1 MKYFYGFLLIF
12 VLTNCGNNQETI
24 TKDQLQIR
32 QGLFYKVNDQKPF
45 TGFITSSYSNNQV
58 MEYFSVK
65 NGLYHGEYS
74 SYFENGQLKSQG
86 SFENGN
92 GEVTH
97 YDQDNTAKKINYY
110 FENEIDP
117 YEVIYVEEKK
127 YLNLKEP
134 DCKIFDLEN
143 CPAPKSLTSYY
154 LNSEYRKGICE
165 GAIHRCY
172 AYTRYIEGLPT
183 RITLNENTIDGWV
196 MTIAGRIVH
205 MTHLRG
211 NTREESYYN
220 FDEEELVWKSKRSM
234 ELIGDRLANFSYM
247 SLFNDLRYESKGTI
261 SFEGDKVIINTVHSY
276 EDDEYYNDEITE
288 IYYEKSD
295 ISLTIINEKSS
306 WRCIVYGDEPSE
318 DLTYSNEAYPSGDL
332 IEEKSNFSEFSSYLE
347 EIGCLELLNEEEIRS
362 YYKNFYDDLEE
373 KERLQREKEEK
384 ERLQREKEEKEEIE
398 RLLTL
403 EQLDLQRENGSPK
416 ITITQGWRDG
426 EYIPLFKVQ
435 PVYPRRAQER
445 DTEGYVIVAFTITES
460 GTIEDPYVIEGKC
473 RSAKNRSG
481 EYNDCSM
488 FNSATIRAAK
498 KLKYKPTVRDGRAVA
513 VEDVPHKF
521 TYEIEDGS

>member
-1 MKYFYGFLLIF
+1 MKYIYGFLLALI
-12 VLTNCGNNQETI
+12 LTSCSNGETI

-45 TGFITSSYSNNQV
+45 TGFITSSYSNSQV
-58 MEYFSVK
+58 KEYFSVK

-74 SYFENGQLKSQG
+74 TYSENGQLKSQG

-134 DCKIFDLEN
+134 DCKIFNLEY

-165 GAIHRCY
+165 GAIHRCN
-172 AYTRYIEGLPT
+172 AYTRYTEGLPT

-205 MTHLRG
+205 MTHLQE
-211 NTREESYYN
+211 NTREQSYYD
-220 FDEEELVWKSKRSM
+220 FEEEEPVFTSKRSM
-234 ELIGDRLANFSYM
+234 ELIGNGLANFSTMVNRLY
-247 SLFNDLRYESKGTI
+247 NDRVFESKGTI
-261 SFEGDKVIINTVHSY
+261 SFEGDRVIINSLDGW
-276 EDDEYYNDEITE
+276 EDDEPVNTKITE
-288 IYYEKSD
+288 IYYEKSN
-295 ISLTIINEKSS
+295 ITLSIRNESS
-306 WRCIVYGDEPSE
+306 YWTCKVYGNEPSE
-318 DLTYSNEAYPSGDL
+318 DRIYYDPYSDDS

-347 EIGCLELLNEEEIRS
+347 EIGCLELLNEEQIKS
-362 YYKNFYDDLEE
+362 YYTNFYDDLEE

-384 ERLQREKEEKEEIE
+384 ERLKREKEEKERI
-398 RLLTL
+398 
-403 EQLDLQRENGSPK
+403 QREKEKKAQIARQKLEEENNRK
-416 ITITQGWRDG
+416 AR
-426 EYIPLFKVQ
+426 PLFKVQ
-435 PVYPRRAQER
+435 PVYPRRAQEIGI
-445 DTEGYVIVAFTITES
+445 EGYVIVTFTITKS
-460 GTIEDPYVIEGKC
+460 GTVKNPYIVEGQC
-473 RSAKNRSG
+473 RSAKNRDG
-481 EYNDCSM
+481 AYNDCST
-488 FNSATIRAAK
+488 FNSTSLRAAE
-498 KLKYKPTVRDGRAVA
+498 KLKYLPAVRDGRAVA
-513 VEDVPHKF
+513 VTDVQHKF
-521 TYEIEDGS
+521 TYEIED